1 MPPRRKGEGHID
13 HREATVAHTP
23 DQIAH
28 SRFFALL
35 NVVWEWSWQNKA
47 ISSALIGLMII
58 IAAVLL
64 QPSNATM
71 VTHALSTKTLI
82 EFPLITPFVERRDMA
97 VIFDAI
103 EMGKNYIIVDGGN
116 RVGKSVVVEAVAS
129 RFSHTRT
136 VRRSQCNEG
145 SSAVSIL
152 RHLFGLD
159 KTAGAFSRVLLR
171 TLQCLPSEPPSVAI
185 IEDLVRSI
193 SCSSKLEPVF
203 VVEMAERLEIK
214 ELKTLLDF
222 AKVLVDKGCGRFIFV
237 FSPTDK
243 LDTIGD
249 FGSVS
254 RAEVVHI
261 GDFSETETTTFLV
274 SLGCDADQAIELYN
288 LIGGHLP
295 YLMQRSI
302 RDYCHSLLPLPK
314 IEAMLL
320 EKIGS
325 QVEAVDRVLG
335 IGSACSGLCGVQT
348 NVWPK
353 REVIDLLLKKHLII
367 AALNK
372 GIFIESQMIRSFM
385 NLHCS
390 CYNK

>member
-1 MPPRRKGEGHID
+1 
-13 HREATVAHTP
+13 
-23 DQIAH
+23 
-28 SRFFALL
+28 
-35 NVVWEWSWQNKA
+35 
-47 ISSALIGLMII
+47 
-58 IAAVLL
+58 
-64 QPSNATM
+64 
-71 VTHALSTKTLI
+71 
-82 EFPLITPFVERRDMA
+82 
-97 VIFDAI
+97 
-103 EMGKNYIIVDGGN
+103 
-116 RVGKSVVVEAVAS
+116 
-129 RFSHTRT
+129 
-136 VRRSQCNEG
+136 
-145 SSAVSIL
+145 
-152 RHLFGLD
+152 
-159 KTAGAFSRVLLR
+159 
-171 TLQCLPSEPPSVAI
+171 
-185 IEDLVRSI
+185 
-193 SCSSKLEPVF
+193 
-203 VVEMAERLEIK
+203 MAERLEIK

-222 AKVLVDKGCGRFIFV
+222 AKVLVDKGCGRFVFV

-295 YLMQRSI
+295 YLMQRII

-353 REVIDLLLKKHLII
+353 REVIDSLLTKHLIV

-385 NLHCS
+385 KLHCS

>member
-1 MPPRRKGEGHID
+1 MPPRRRGEGHID
-13 HREATVAHTP
+13 HRVANAP

-28 SRFFALL
+28 SRFFAML

-47 ISSALIGLMII
+47 ISSALMGLMII

-64 QPSNATM
+64 QPSDATM
-71 VTHALSTKTLI
+71 VTHALSSKTLI
-82 EFPLITPFVERRDMA
+82 EFPSITPFVERREMA
-97 VIFDAI
+97 VIIDAI

-116 RVGKSVVVEAVAS
+116 RVGKSVMVEAVAS

-136 VRRSQCNEG
+136 VRWSQCNLG
-145 SSAVSIL
+145 STAASIL

-159 KTAGAFSRVLLR
+159 KTADAFSRVFLSASKI
-171 TLQCLPSEPPSVAI
+171 LPSEPPSVAI

-193 SCSSKLEPVF
+193 SCSSKLEPVL

-222 AKVLVDKGCGRFIFV
+222 AKVLVDKGCGRFVFV

-295 YLMQRSI
+295 YLMQRII

-353 REVIDLLLKKHLII
+353 REVIDSLLTKHLIV

-385 NLHCS
+385 KLHCS